1 MAVTVATD
9 IFSQEAYG
17 GAVTGV
23 AFASVPMLAIPGL
36 VTTVEPGNNVGGDT
50 ITFSHWNT
58 SLTGITQP
66 SVRTARAGVTPS
78 KVSLADYQE
87 AAVSKTI
94 SIDIDSMTQDDS
106 AESVR
111 GHIAEITGAEFG
123 RTLQDLLIANAINAT
138 TGTTLA
144 LDITAQT
151 LKTMNVDSILEA
163 RLKWGDHAG
172 EFNQPYLF
180 MHSAQFTS
188 LAKSSDY
195 KTLAGGG
202 NTALVRGVDDWSR
215 FVVGQVHGVNL
226 CLLDNAQLIDASTPN
241 KYTALMVAPG
251 AFGAFIGTI
260 PSPTVIRHPGST
272 VVTIDSHLRIATTLY
287 RHAPRRVVKL
297 VTHI

>member
-17 GAVTGV
+17 GAVAGV
-23 AFASVPMLAIPGL
+23 AFSSVPLLAIPGL
-36 VTTVEPGNNVGGDT
+36 VTMVEPGGNVGGDT

-58 SLTGITQP
+58 SLTGLTQP

-87 AAVSKTI
+87 TAVSKTI

-123 RTLQDLLIANAINAT
+123 RTLQDLLLANAINAT

-172 EFNQPYLF
+172 EYQPYLF

-188 LAKSSDY
+188 LAKSSDF

-202 NTALVRGVDDWSR
+202 ATALVRGVDDWSR
-215 FVVGQVHGVNL
+215 FVVAQVHGIPII
-226 CLLDNAQLIDASTPN
+226 LLDNAQLIDASTPN

-251 AFGAFIGTI
+251 AFGAFVGTI

-272 VVTIDSHLRIATTLY
+272 VVTIDSHFRLSSTLY
-287 RHAPRRVVKL
+287 RHVPRRAVKL
-297 VTHI
+297 LTHI